1 MRDLIFAAPDQP
13 LRAIRKP
20 DVISVPASMDQ
31 EQVARVL
38 RRHGYLA
45 LPVVDDHQTLLG
57 VITADDL
64 ADVAE
69 EEATEDIQKIGG
81 TEALHAP
88 YFDVGLAS
96 MLRKR
101 GGWLWALFL
110 GVLLTATAMGFFEST
125 IQRAAVVAF
134 GSVIG
139 SMLPLIL
146 HRVGVDPASASAP
159 FVATLVDVTGLV
171 IYFLIAI
178 AILSGTVL

>member
-1 MRDLIFAAPDQP
+1 
-13 LRAIRKP
+13 
-20 DVISVPASMDQ
+20 MDQ
-31 EQVARVL
+31 EDVARVL

-45 LPVVDDHQTLLG
+45 LPVVDHDEKLLG

-101 GGWLWALFL
+101 GGWLSVLFL
-110 GVLLTATAMGFFEST
+110 GEMLTASAMGFFESA
-125 IQRAAVVAF
+125 IQRAAMVALF
-134 GSVIG
+134 V
-139 SMLPLIL
+139 PLISD
-146 HRVGVDPASASAP
+146 RKRRRS
-159 FVATLVDVTGLV
+159 
-171 IYFLIAI
+171 
-178 AILSGTVL
+178 